1 MDFKQHFIYCN
12 LFLYR
17 IFLDQGLN
25 LFIQTYYKEIG
36 PEIAFNI
43 WWMFFYIVNIG
54 KNTEVLCRHFVLKNL
69 FIQGIRFLFG
79 MKIYFD
85 AKSRLQ
91 EFSGFRGRRYPGQE
105 CPRPPFIEPRRQTVT
120 CHFLR
125 ISQMSGAELGLEE
138 VQIRRP

>member
-54 KNTEVLCRHFVLKNL
+54 KNTEVLCRHFILNKT
-69 FIQGIRFLFG
+69 
-79 MKIYFD
+79 KYF
-85 AKSRLQ
+85 RL
-91 EFSGFRGRRYPGQE
+91 
-105 CPRPPFIEPRRQTVT
+105 RPTDEVSLERTKGD
-120 CHFLR
+120 LR
-125 ISQMSGAELGLEE
+125 LT
-138 VQIRRP
+138 